1 MASEFYRS
9 MLYLGIDEM
18 KTTLRLQH
26 LLATLT
32 LATAA
37 LHGAAW
43 AADLPPDV
51 QAKVEKAKKRLVELA
66 ADATVLAAV
75 REANSHDAGG
85 MTNGKWVDLGDTD
98 PTVKAILGSKVSGQ
112 IAKWEQSDETVNKL
126 ILRDQKGNLVAASV
140 RPLIFNNASRPVF
153 ANPIKGQAW
162 AAAEI
167 KPDTSTQIPSVH
179 VAAPVMDGGK
189 AIGVLQSAV
198 TAK

>member
-1 MASEFYRS
+1 
-9 MLYLGIDEM
+9 M
-18 KTTLRLQH
+18 KSTLRLNR
-26 LLATLT
+26 LLATLALAAAT
-32 LATAA
+32 LQP
-37 LHGAAW
+37 AAW
-43 AADLPPDV
+43 AADLPADV

-66 ADATVLAAV
+66 ADAAVVAAV
-75 REANSHDAGG
+75 REANGHDAGG

-98 PTVKAILGSKVSGQ
+98 PAVKAILSSKVSGQ
-112 IAKWEQSDETVNKL
+112 IAKWEQGDETINKI

-140 RPLIFNNASRPVF
+140 RPLIYNNASRPVF

-162 AAAEI
+162 AAGEI